1 MIKIKFLGAAGTVTG
16 SKYLLQLGSF
26 SILVDCGLFQ
36 GLKYLRNMNW
46 DVLPV
51 DISNIDAVIVT
62 HAHLDHTG
70 YLPLL
75 TRQGYR
81 GSIYMTS
88 PTAELTEIVL
98 RDSAKIQEEDAARA
112 NREGFSRHQPAA
124 ALYTEKDVEKCI
136 EHFRPCNHN
145 EWMSLVEGIK
155 FRLVR
160 NGHILGS
167 CFVEI
172 DYKGKIFVFSGDI
185 GRKESLTLAVP
196 NAPERADV
204 LLIESTYGN
213 RLHPVAPA
221 EDQLSEIINDT
232 IRKKGNILI
241 SSFAIGRSQELMVL
255 IQKLKKQ
262 NKIPN
267 IPVYLDSPMS
277 SEVTKVTFKYPEW
290 HKLSFDQCKEITD
303 NVFFVKSVE
312 DSYGVMETP
321 GPKIIIAASGMLAG
335 GRILNYLK
343 AYVEDPKNTLLL
355 VGYQAEGTRGKTV
368 KEGGHEIK
376 IHGKYFKVKAEVR
389 ELTTLSAH
397 ADQSEL
403 LDWMKHI
410 KNKPSSVFLVHG
422 ENDALYT
429 FQLKIK
435 DELGWKAEVPMLNEE
450 AEIFL

>member
-16 SKYLLQLGSF
+16 SKYLLQLDTF
-26 SILVDCGLFQ
+26 SILIDCGLFQ
-36 GLKYLRNMNW
+36 GLKYLRTMNW
-46 DVLPV
+46 DPLPI
-51 DISNIDAVIVT
+51 DISAIDAVLVT

-75 TRQGYR
+75 TRQGYK

-88 PTAELTEIVL
+88 PTADLAGIVL
-98 RDSAKIQEEDAARA
+98 RDSAKIQEEDAAKA
-112 NREGFSRHQPAA
+112 NREGYSRHELAL
-124 ALYTEKDVEKCI
+124 ALYTEKDVDNCVAQFRKC
-136 EHFRPCNHN
+136 NAD
-145 EWMSLVEGIK
+145 EWMPLVKEIK
-155 FRLVR
+155 FRFVK

-167 CFVEI
+167 CFIEI

-185 GRKESLTLAVP
+185 GREESLTLAP
-196 NAPERADV
+196 PQAPERADV
-204 LLIESTYGN
+204 LVIESTYGN
-213 RLHPVAPA
+213 RIHQEAPA
-221 EDQLSEIINDT
+221 VDQLSEIINDAL
-232 IRKKGNILI
+232 RKKGNILI

-255 IQKLKKQ
+255 VQKLKKQ

-277 SEVTKVTFKYPEW
+277 SEATKVMFNHPDW
-290 HKLSFDQCKEITD
+290 HKLSYEECKEIAE

-312 DSYGVMETP
+312 ESYAVMETP

-343 AYVEDPKNTLLL
+343 AYIEDPKNTLLL

-376 IHGKYFKVKAEVR
+376 IHGKYYKVKAEVR
-389 ELTTLSAH
+389 ELATLSAH
-397 ADQSEL
+397 ADQGEL
-403 LDWMKHI
+403 LDWMKNI
-410 KNKPSSVFLVHG
+410 KNKPENIFLVHG
-422 ENDALYT
+422 ENDALFT

-435 DELGWKAEVPMLNEE
+435 DELGWKAVVPMLNDEM
-450 AEIFL
+450 IILL